1 MAEHM
6 CHWADVSPHHAD
18 RSTTRREAKRNESRG
33 KKGKIFL
40 RLIREMKNHN
50 LQEYISFIT
59 WSYVFL
65 ILFNLNEGLC
75 KILNKLNK

>member
-1 MAEHM
+1 
-6 CHWADVSPHHAD
+6 
-18 RSTTRREAKRNESRG
+18 
-33 KKGKIFL
+33 
-40 RLIREMKNHN
+40 MKNHN
-50 LQEYISFIT
+50 LQEYISFIM

>member
-1 MAEHM
+1 M
-6 CHWADVSPHHAD
+6 
-18 RSTTRREAKRNESRG
+18 RREAKRNESRG
-33 KKGKIFL
+33 KKGKILL
-40 RLIREMKNHN
+40 RLIKEMKNHN
-50 LQEYISFIT
+50 LQEYISFIM